1 MGKYTDGPKNDY
13 TSNPNATLGMGK
25 RKPMATRPMSE
36 VPSSRISPTTPG
48 GPKTP
53 GKIGTL
59 INKAKEKAN
68 SLYNKSAGRTVSSVS
83 KSFDGKEV
91 QGKRVDVRSP
101 GFIPSDIKRSKE
113 VYKMPGGGKHVE
125 KTKFNMKGDVVSKKV
140 KDTNV
145 NPSNSSIQKV
155 NRTENRISKKTSIIE
170 GRISKLKNKLG

>member
-1 MGKYTDGPKNDY
+1 MRQVKLQKKMNGPGEP
-13 TSNPNATLGMGK
+13 SNGPSTNAT
-25 RKPMATRPMSE
+25 
-36 VPSSRISPTTPG
+36 TPV

-59 INKAKEKAN
+59 INKAKEKAT

-91 QGKRVDVRSP
+91 QGKRVDVKSP
-101 GFIPSDIKRSKE
+101 GIITPMRNTSKE
-113 VYKMPGGGKHVE
+113 VYKMPGAGKHVE
-125 KTKFNMKGDVVSKKV
+125 KTKYNVKGDVVSKKV

-155 NRTENRISKKTSIIE
+155 NRIENRIS
-170 GRISKLKNKLG
+170 RLKNKLG